1 MVVDTSALLAILQD
15 EPEREACAEAIASAP
30 SRCAS
35 AATLV
40 EASMVME
47 SRYGAVGIQ
56 DLDLLIETARIE
68 IVAVDRQQSNV
79 ARRAF
84 RDFGRGRHP
93 AGLNYGDCF
102 AYALA
107 HVRGERL
114 LAKGDDFTKTDL
126 PMVPLYGTSPPTPPG
141 SRGTLDR
148 RATVPP
154 RDQVSVE
161 LNGVAYRL
169 PAAPVAV
176 VCMDGGDPEYLNA
189 AGAAGLIPTITRFMR
204 EGFGATAHSVVP
216 SFTGPNN
223 LSIATGA
230 PPAVHGIS
238 GNFYLDRQTGRAV
251 EMTGPELLRSRTIF
265 DVMSKAG
272 VRTAVITAKDKL
284 RRQLG
289 RGLEVGAGNV
299 CFSSQH
305 ADRCTVAEH
314 GIDDALD
321 FVGQPLPGMYSPELS
336 LFVLDAGIRF
346 LEEDDPPGLL
356 YLTLTDYVQHTFA
369 PDHPQALEFYHALDQ
384 RLERLEQ
391 LGATVA
397 VTADHGMHDKCA
409 ADGSYRIIYLQDLLN
424 ERFGA
429 GAARVICPI
438 TDAFVAHH
446 GSLGSFV
453 RVYCSEVPVRDAI
466 DFMRSIDGI
475 ELVLDREQAAA
486 RFDLP
491 FDVEGDAVA
500 ISTKTHCI
508 GMGRADHDL
517 TDLHGTR
524 LRTHGGIAERE
535 VPFIVNHRLNLRYR
549 KLAASEQ
556 LMNYKIVEF
565 ALNGVDR

>member
-30 SRCAS
+30 SPCTS

-56 DLDLLIETARIE
+56 DLDLLIETAGIE
-68 IVAVDRQQSNV
+68 IVPVDRQQANV

-126 PMVPLYGTSPPTPPG
+126 PMVPLYGTSPATPSGTRATPGRGADVPPG
-141 SRGTLDR
+141 DS
-148 RATVPP
+148 A
-154 RDQVSVE
+154 SVE
-161 LNGVAYRL
+161 LNGVTYQL

-176 VCMDGGDPEYLNA
+176 VCVDGGDPEYLTA
-189 AGAAGLIPTITRFMR
+189 ARAAGLIPTIERFMR
-204 EGFGATAHSVVP
+204 EGFSATAHSVVP

-238 GNFYLDRQTGRAV
+238 GNFYLDRQTGHAV
-251 EMTGPELLRSRTIF
+251 EMTGPELLRSRTVF
-265 DVMSKAG
+265 DVMSKFS

-289 RGLEVGAGNV
+289 RGMEMSAGNV

-305 ADRCTVAEH
+305 ADRCTMAEH
-314 GIDDALD
+314 GIDDALG
-321 FVGQPLPGMYSPELS
+321 FVGQPLPDMYSPELS

-346 LEEDDPPGLL
+346 LQQDDPPRLL

-369 PDHPQALEFYHALDQ
+369 PDHPQALAFYQALDSRLG
-384 RLERLEQ
+384 RLEE

-397 VTADHGMHDKCA
+397 VTADHGMQDRCA
-409 ADGSYRIIYLQDLLN
+409 ADGSYRIIYLQDLLD

-453 RVYCSEVPVRDAI
+453 RVYCFDTPVREAI

-475 ELVLDREQAAA
+475 ELVLDREEAAA
-486 RFDLP
+486 RFELP

-517 TDLHGTR
+517 TDLHGAR

-535 VPFIVNHRLNLRYR
+535 VPFILSRPLNGRYR
-549 KLAASEQ
+549 DLAAAEQ
-556 LMNYKIVEF
+556 LMNYRIFDF
-565 ALNGVDR
+565 ALNGVD

>member
-68 IVAVDRQQSNV
+68 IVAVDRQQANV

-154 RDQVSVE
+154 RDQASVE

-176 VCMDGGDPEYLNA
+176 VCVDGGDPEYLNA

-223 LSIATGA
+223 LSIAT
-230 PPAVHGIS
+230 
-238 GNFYLDRQTGRAV
+238 
-251 EMTGPELLRSRTIF
+251 
-265 DVMSKAG
+265 
-272 VRTAVITAKDKL
+272 AKDKL

-289 RGLEVGAGNV
+289 RGLEVGTGNV

-397 VTADHGMHDKCA
+397 VTADHGMQDKCA

>member
-1 MVVDTSALLAILQD
+1 MRSA
-15 EPEREACAEAIASAP
+15 SSG
-30 SRCAS
+30 SRC
-35 AATLV
+35 
-40 EASMVME
+40 
-47 SRYGAVGIQ
+47 R
-56 DLDLLIETARIE
+56 
-68 IVAVDRQQSNV
+68 
-79 ARRAF
+79 
-84 RDFGRGRHP
+84 
-93 AGLNYGDCF
+93 
-102 AYALA
+102 
-107 HVRGERL
+107 
-114 LAKGDDFTKTDL
+114 
-126 PMVPLYGTSPPTPPG
+126 
-141 SRGTLDR
+141 
-148 RATVPP
+148 
-154 RDQVSVE
+154 
-161 LNGVAYRL
+161 
-169 PAAPVAV
+169 
-176 VCMDGGDPEYLNA
+176 
-189 AGAAGLIPTITRFMR
+189 TR
-204 EGFGATAHSVVP
+204 
-216 SFTGPNN
+216 
-223 LSIATGA
+223 
-230 PPAVHGIS
+230 
-238 GNFYLDRQTGRAV
+238 
-251 EMTGPELLRSRTIF
+251 
-265 DVMSKAG
+265 
-272 VRTAVITAKDKL
+272 
-284 RRQLG
+284 
-289 RGLEVGAGNV
+289 
-299 CFSSQH
+299 
-305 ADRCTVAEH
+305 
-314 GIDDALD
+314 
-321 FVGQPLPGMYSPELS
+321 YSPELS